1 MEFINIMTEGN
12 PAYDRRKSFRTS
24 GGPTLKISIKKYRG
38 FIIDAD
44 NTLFDFDRA
53 QRDALF
59 ESLKLLKYR
68 DFSDET
74 NNLFESINKTLWE
87 KLEKGQIDR
96 ESLKVER
103 FRLLLDKLQTEGDPE
118 KLAQLYL
125 KHLGHKDYLL
135 PHAIE
140 VLEYLYRR
148 ALLVLLTNGITRVQQ
163 ERITRS
169 GIEIF
174 FQDIIISEEIGLTKP
189 DPAIFLLA
197 ARRINL
203 PPSALLCVGDS
214 PSSDIRGGYNAGMD
228 TCWYRSTSAD
238 YPYQEPEPDY
248 IIDDLRELIKFAP
261 DLC

>member
-1 MEFINIMTEGN
+1 MKIFN
-12 PAYDRRKSFRTS
+12 RK
-24 GGPTLKISIKKYRG
+24 YHG
-38 FIIDAD
+38 FLIDAD

-59 ESLKLLKYR
+59 ESLKLLKYS

-74 NNLFESINKTLWE
+74 NNLFKSINKTLWE
-87 KLEKGQIDR
+87 KLEKEQTDR

-103 FRLLLDKLQTEGDPE
+103 FRLLLDKLQMEGDPE

-148 ALLVLLTNGITRVQQ
+148 ALLVLVTNGITHVQQ

-174 FQDIIISEEIGLTKP
+174 FQDIIISEEIGLVKP

-197 ARRINL
+197 AKRIKL
-203 PPSALLCVGDS
+203 APSTILCVGDS
-214 PSSDIRGGYNAGMD
+214 PTSDIRGGHNAGMD
-228 TCWYRSTSAD
+228 TCWYRLTSIN
-238 YPYQEPEPDY
+238 YPCTEPEPDY
-248 IIDDLRELIKFAP
+248 IIDDLRELIKFSP

>member
-1 MEFINIMTEGN
+1 M
-12 PAYDRRKSFRTS
+12 
-24 GGPTLKISIKKYRG
+24 KISIKKYRG

-59 ESLKLLKYR
+59 ESLKLLKYS

-74 NNLFESINKTLWE
+74 YDLYESINKTLW
-87 KLEKGQIDR
+87 KSLEEGKIERG
-96 ESLKVER
+96 SLKVER
-103 FRLLLDKLQTEGDPE
+103 FRLLLDELQIEGDSE
-118 KLAQLYL
+118 KLARLYL
-125 KHLGHKDYLL
+125 KHLGRKDYLL

-174 FQDIIISEEIGLTKP
+174 FQDIIISEETGLTKP

-197 ARRINL
+197 AKRINL
-203 PPSALLCVGDS
+203 APSDLLCVGDS

-228 TCWYRSTSAD
+228 TCWLRSTSAD
-238 YPYQEPEPDY
+238 YPGQEPEPDY
-248 IIDDLRELIKFAP
+248 IIDDLRELLKFTP

>member
-1 MEFINIMTEGN
+1 M
-12 PAYDRRKSFRTS
+12 
-24 GGPTLKISIKKYRG
+24 KISIRKYRG

-59 ESLKLLKYR
+59 ESLKMLKYAG
-68 DFSDET
+68 FSEEIY
-74 NNLFESINKTLWE
+74 NFFESINKTLW
-87 KLEKGQIDR
+87 KSLEEGKIERG
-96 ESLKVER
+96 SLKVER
-103 FRLLLDKLQTEGDPE
+103 FRLLLDELKIEGDCE
-118 KLAQLYL
+118 ELAQLYL
-125 KHLGHKDYLL
+125 KRLGRKDYLL

-148 ALLVLLTNGITRVQQ
+148 AFLVLLTNGITRVQQ

-197 ARRINL
+197 ARRVNL

-214 PSSDIRGGYNAGMD
+214 PSSDIRGGYNSGMD
-228 TCWYRSTSAD
+228 TCWFRSTSTD

>member
-1 MEFINIMTEGN
+1 M
-12 PAYDRRKSFRTS
+12 
-24 GGPTLKISIKKYRG
+24 KISIRKYSG

-59 ESLKLLKYR
+59 ESLKVLEYTG
-68 DFSDET
+68 FSDEIY
-74 NNLFESINKTLWE
+74 NLFESINKTLW
-87 KLEKGQIDR
+87 KSLEEGKIER
-96 ESLKVER
+96 ELLKVER
-103 FRLLLDKLQTEGDPE
+103 FRLLLDELQIEGNSE
-118 KLAQLYL
+118 ELAQLYL
-125 KHLGHKDYLL
+125 KHLGRKDYLL

-148 ALLVLLTNGITRVQQ
+148 AILVLLTNGITRVQR

-197 ARRINL
+197 AKRINL
-203 PPSALLCVGDS
+203 APSALLCVGDS
-214 PSSDIRGGYNAGMD
+214 PSSDIRGGFNAGMD
-228 TCWYRSTSAD
+228 TCWFRSTSAD
-238 YPYQEPEPDY
+238 YPREEPEPDY